1 MELPSFGMPNFPSIS
16 LSFFINTTGLIVVL
30 ALFSIVYVVITSVL
44 VYHWSAYGMRNPGIL
59 VAETLFLFVSLVLF
73 VFAGLAISYY

>member
-1 MELPSFGMPNFPSIS
+1 MELPSFGMPDFPSVS
-16 LSFFINTTGLIVVL
+16 LAFFVNTTGLIVVL
-30 ALFSIVYVVITSVL
+30 VLFSIIYAAITSVL

-59 VAETLFLFVSLVLF
+59 VAEALFLFVSLVLF